1 MIEKIDMDFTELEY
15 AGFRAWPAVH
25 QEPQGGIVLR
35 ASNGFTKRANSA
47 NVLELQ
53 TEADYQQ
60 VEKCERFFANR
71 SLPCIFR
78 IPSFTNNA
86 GLDAHLEERG
96 YQLIDPSL
104 VLHREIEQSQFENCL
119 LVEKS
124 QEAWLASYSQIS
136 GVQFEQQQL
145 HLDMLKRIEDKTL
158 MAVLVVDG
166 VEVACGLGVLSDKL
180 FGLFDIATS
189 KSYRNQGLATKL
201 LNGMLSWAADNDAT
215 QSYLQVVA
223 NNDAAIRLYR
233 KLGYQD
239 CYEYWYRIKPLE
251 SNEQE
256 DIVELTIRPATE
268 DDIPVL
274 TDMFNDYVRN
284 GYSTYKEAPITI
296 EQMQDQFKQYSHAGP
311 YRMLVA
317 ELDGR
322 VVGKATSSRY
332 REPHVFRKTVEFG
345 IYLAPDITGKGVG
358 SKLYTELLDCL
369 KNEDVHLVVVGI
381 ALPNEGSVALHKK
394 FGFKE

>member
-1 MIEKIDMDFTELEY
+1 MIVIEINDTNFTELEY

-25 QEPQGGIVLR
+25 QEPLGGILLR

-53 TEADYQQ
+53 TEVDCQQ
-60 VEKCERFFANR
+60 VEKCERYFANR
-71 SLPCIFR
+71 GLPCIFR

-86 GLDAHLEERG
+86 GLDAYLEKRG
-96 YQLIDPSL
+96 YQLIDRSL
-104 VLHREIEQSQFENCL
+104 VLHREIEKLQFKNCL
-119 LVEKS
+119 LVQKS

-136 GVQFEQQQL
+136 DVQFEQQQL

-158 MAVLVVDG
+158 MAVLVEDG

-189 KSYRNQGLATKL
+189 KPYRNQGLATKL

-239 CYEYWYRIKPLE
+239 CYEYWYRIKPLA
-251 SNEQE
+251 SN
-256 DIVELTIRPATE
+256 
-268 DDIPVL
+268 
-274 TDMFNDYVRN
+274 
-284 GYSTYKEAPITI
+284 
-296 EQMQDQFKQYSHAGP
+296 
-311 YRMLVA
+311 
-317 ELDGR
+317 
-322 VVGKATSSRY
+322 
-332 REPHVFRKTVEFG
+332 
-345 IYLAPDITGKGVG
+345 
-358 SKLYTELLDCL
+358 
-369 KNEDVHLVVVGI
+369 
-381 ALPNEGSVALHKK
+381 
-394 FGFKE
+394 